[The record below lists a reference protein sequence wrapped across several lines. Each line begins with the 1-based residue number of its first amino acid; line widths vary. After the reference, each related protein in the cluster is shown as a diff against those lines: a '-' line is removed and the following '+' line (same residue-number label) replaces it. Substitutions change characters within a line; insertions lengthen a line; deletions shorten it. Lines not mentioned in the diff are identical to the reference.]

1 MDDPTLTEWFC
12 DNYMIINPDKCCF
25 VCMGKNNND
34 EVVKEFSLKNSN
46 EKTILGIKTDRK
58 LTFYSY
64 IKTLCT
70 KTGQKLCALLRIS
83 NNPDLIYDP

>member
-46 EKTILGIKTDRK
+46 EKTILGKK
-58 LTFYSY
+58 LTE
-64 IKTLCT
+64 
-70 KTGQKLCALLRIS
+70 
-83 NNPDLIYDP
+83 N